1 MHDFIL
7 LPEYYIVH
15 MTPFVTVSS
24 WINFKIAAG
33 WSSPGEGMKHYS
45 DKPSKFVLIPRDP
58 AKSDQIITVDT
69 GRFQVSLTHYFCI
82 CIFSLLLCFSSFN
95 F

>member
-1 MHDFIL
+1 MHDLAL

-15 MTPFVTVSS
+15 MTPFVKVSS

-33 WSSPGEGMKHYS
+33 WSSPGEGMKLYS
-45 DKPSKFVLIPRDP
+45 DMPSKFVIIPRDP

-69 GRFQVSLTHYFCI
+69 GNFQVSLTHKICI
-82 CIFSLLLCFSSFN
+82 CQCSFL
-95 F
+95 